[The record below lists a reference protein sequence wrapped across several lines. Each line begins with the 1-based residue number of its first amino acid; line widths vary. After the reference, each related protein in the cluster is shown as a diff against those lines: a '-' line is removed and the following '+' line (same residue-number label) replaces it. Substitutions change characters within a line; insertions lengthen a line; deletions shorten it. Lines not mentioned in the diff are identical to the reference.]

1 MKKNTPNTRPD
12 TRPDT
17 RTNKT
22 RTDTR
27 TNSTRPDTRTGR
39 GRRNG
44 SGPTDTKG
52 QRSISKKMH
61 FIVKKEMPLRDY
73 IMDVAMQGISR
84 NVAKSYL
91 SYRQVMVDHQVVT
104 QYDFPLKKGMTL
116 EISRQRGQTEIRST
130 YFKVLYEDAYLV
142 IVDKRHGIPVKS
154 HLNTKERSVQGLL
167 LQSLVR
173 RNKQQRLF
181 SINHIDRD
189 ASGIVLYA
197 KDEKTKQKMQ
207 DFWTTLVQEYRFVAV
222 LDGKIEKD
230 AGMINSWLDD
240 DRNALVNFVK
250 VRLHHDDLTTT
261 HYKKIREKD
270 NLTLVE
276 LSPTESLRQQ
286 IRFHMHELHCPIVG
300 DSRFGSQGFINTGNK
315 KETRIALHAFKLVI
329 HHPVTNE
336 LISLETFYP
345 QVFKQLFL

>member
-1 MKKNTPNTRPD
+1 MKKNTSNTRPEARLE
-12 TRPDT
+12 TRPEA
-17 RTNKT
+17 RLK
-22 RTDTR
+22 
-27 TNSTRPDTRTGR
+27 NSRPGR
-39 GRRNG
+39 GPRKNAAAND
-44 SGPTDTKG
+44 PKK

-73 IMDVAMQGISR
+73 IIDVAMQGISR
-84 NVAKSYL
+84 SVAKSYL
-91 SYRQVMVDHQVVT
+91 SYRQVSVDHQVVT
-104 QYDFPLKKGMTL
+104 QFDFPLKKGMTL

-130 YFKVLYEDAYLV
+130 YFKVLYEDAYLI

-207 DFWTTLVQEYRFVAV
+207 DFWNDLVQEYRFVAV
-222 LDGKIEKD
+222 LEGKLEKD
-230 AGMINSWLDD
+230 AGMVNSWLDD
-240 DRNALVNFVK
+240 DRQALVNFVK
-250 VRLHHDDLTTT
+250 VRLHHEDLTTT
-261 HYKKIREKD
+261 HYKKINEKD

-286 IRFHMHELHCPIVG
+286 IRFHMHELHCPVVG
-300 DSRFGSQGFINTGNK
+300 DSRFGSKGFINTGNK

-329 HHPVTNE
+329 HHPVNNE